1 MTDIEELILKAHF
14 AQLDLLRT
22 IAHGAGDY
30 HDNRAENVQKEIEAT
45 LDSATADEADALK

>member
-1 MTDIEELILKAHF
+1 MTDIEKLILQSHA

-45 LDSATADEADALK
+45 LDSATADEIDALK